1 MKIRVKNTQTD
12 QHLGLSKAV
21 VITSFRQVTV
31 FGDDYTKI
39 IYRHSAN
46 DYTIETV
53 GSRDDVQVISG
64 PRAEEIIVSIIETEK
79 KKHSTFVWT
88 GAHFINAT
96 YHNFGYDKASKRN
109 NLHYPNHLIWDPI
122 INEEERR
129 VLRDD
134 NNK

>member
-21 VITSFRQVTV
+21 IITSFRQVTV

-46 DYTIETV
+46 DYSIETI
-53 GSRDDVQVISG
+53 GSRDDIQVVSG

-79 KKHSTFVWT
+79 KRQSTFVWT
-88 GAHFINAT
+88 GAHFINTA
-96 YHNFGYDKASKRN
+96 YHDLLGYTGTNIN
-109 NLHYPNHLIWDPI
+109 NISCFNHLIWDPI